1 MTDTGEKR
9 KRAITPS
16 VDEHS
21 SQRRKSDDS
30 DISEVSNVSNDSRF
44 SPLTTITTMDSQ
56 VSPKG
61 HVAEGH
67 IDGGERAGRDIS
79 YYYAGLPGRPKL
91 LARSSNEPWVR
102 PLVKIAPGPAT
113 PFSHQYARKEVH
125 PTLGHPLRE
134 KLDGGLRTSIHEILS
149 TMRPAETISVDF
161 VRIGYEEVVRD
172 NPVIIWVTV
181 EKDKVGHTEAKRIAD
196 AIKLECLK

>member
-1 MTDTGEKR
+1 
-9 KRAITPS
+9 
-16 VDEHS
+16 
-21 SQRRKSDDS
+21 
-30 DISEVSNVSNDSRF
+30 
-44 SPLTTITTMDSQ
+44 MDSQ
-56 VSPKG
+56 VRSEV
-61 HVAEGH
+61 HVA
-67 IDGGERAGRDIS
+67 GGQRAGQNIS
-79 YYYAGLPGRPKL
+79 YYYVDFPGQPKL

-125 PTLGHPLRE
+125 PMATLGHPLRQ

-149 TMRPAETISVDF
+149 TMRPAESISVDF